1 MEGTMTSRTQYLLF
15 LFIWLTAICVVF
27 FVALAVG
34 VPIKAR
40 GLRGDLFIA
49 GVIALAPAA
58 GGYLVVRKTG
68 SALDAWRLRRGHDV
82 YQQRNYED
90 DGGFIHLNEV
100 PACDQEQEVSLKEIV
115 SGLGQA
121 ADSDNLTKDLK

>member
-34 VPIKAR
+34 MPIEAR

-58 GGYLVVRKTG
+58 GGYLIVPKTG
-68 SALDAWRLRRGHDV
+68 SVLDAWRLRPWA
-82 YQQRNYED
+82 
-90 DGGFIHLNEV
+90 L
-100 PACDQEQEVSLKEIV
+100 PKKSSASKM
-115 SGLGQA
+115 SGLLLGARTSPSALSAQREF
-121 ADSDNLTKDLK
+121 

>member
-68 SALDAWRLRRGHDV
+68 SA
-82 YQQRNYED
+82 
-90 DGGFIHLNEV
+90 
-100 PACDQEQEVSLKEIV
+100 
-115 SGLGQA
+115 
-121 ADSDNLTKDLK
+121 DSDNLTKDLK